1 VKIRWPFARRTSGS
15 DLTCRDAVA
24 LMAAYLDGALALRDQ
39 ELLEGHL
46 DDCPHCSEHL
56 RQIEATILISGEVR
70 AEDLDPLARED
81 LMDIYRR
88 WRAEGGGT

>member
-1 VKIRWPFARRTSGS
+1 VRIRWPWAGRTSGH

-24 LMAAYLDGALALRDQ
+24 LMAAYLDGALERRDEQ
-39 ELLEGHL
+39 LLEGHL

-56 RQIEATILISGEVR
+56 KQIQAAIRVSGQVR

>member
-1 VKIRWPFARRTSGS
+1 MRFQWPWARRTAGH

-24 LMAAYLDGALALRDQ
+24 LMAAYLDGALERRDHD
-39 ELLEGHL
+39 LLEEHL
-46 DDCPHCSEHL
+46 DECPHCREHL
-56 RQIEATILISGEVR
+56 KQIEATISVSGRVR

-81 LMDIYRR
+81 LLDIYRR

>member
-1 VKIRWPFARRTSGS
+1 MRFRWRRLRRASGS
-15 DLTCRDAVA
+15 ELTCRDAVA
-24 LMAAYLDGALALRDQ
+24 GAGARRDQ

-46 DDCPHCSEHL
+46 DDCPDCSEHL
-56 RQIEATILISGEVR
+56 KQIEATILVSGEVR